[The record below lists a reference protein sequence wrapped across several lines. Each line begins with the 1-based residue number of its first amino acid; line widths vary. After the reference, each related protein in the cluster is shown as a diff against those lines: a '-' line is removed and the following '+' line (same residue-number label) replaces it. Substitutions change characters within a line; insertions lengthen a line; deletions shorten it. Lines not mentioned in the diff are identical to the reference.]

1 MIKILILL
9 KEYWVINLENRI
21 NKIFSNLKSNNKKA
35 FISFTTAGFPNEE
48 TSLEIIKSIADSGAD
63 IHEISFPHAE
73 AQADGPIIQLANI
86 ESIKNGINFEKV
98 INIAKKSREYNQDI
112 GLVMMGYL
120 NNIFI
125 YGIDKFAKE
134 VSGIIDAVICVDL
147 PEDVIEESQLKEALK
162 KENIAL
168 IKLVTP
174 TTSDERI
181 QKLVKDADGFIY
193 SVNVA
198 GITGV
203 KSAQIDKVNAQI
215 SRIKKYTDLPVVSG
229 FGIKTEEDVRVF
241 SKSNADGI
249 VIGSGIVEKIQEVS
263 KKETNKNK
271 ITDFVR
277 EFCSKLIKNLNS

>member
-1 MIKILILL
+1 
-9 KEYWVINLENRI
+9 VINLENRI
-21 NKIFSNLKSNNKKA
+21 DKIFKNLKSANKKA
-35 FISFTTAGFPNEE
+35 FISFTTAGFPEE
-48 TSLEIIKSIADSGAD
+48 DTSLEIIKSIADSGAH

-86 ESIKNGINFEKV
+86 ESIKNGINFNKV
-98 INIAKKSREYNQDI
+98 INIAKEARKYNQEI

-120 NNIFI
+120 NNIFV
-125 YGIDKFAKE
+125 YGIEKFAKE

-147 PEDVIEESQLKEALK
+147 PADVIEENELKEALK

-168 IKLVTP
+168 IKLITP
-174 TTSDERI
+174 TTSDDRI
-181 QKLVKDADGFIY
+181 KKLVADAEGFIY

-203 KSAQIDKVNAQI
+203 KSAEIDKVNAQI

-229 FGIKTEEDVRVF
+229 FGIKTPEDVKNF

-249 VIGSGIVEKIQEVS
+249 VIGSAIVEKIQEIS
-263 KKETNKNK
+263 KKSDDKHNIAKFIK
-271 ITDFVR
+271 DFC
-277 EFCSKLIKNLNS
+277 EEMIANLNS

>member
-1 MIKILILL
+1 M
-9 KEYWVINLENRI
+9 INLENRI
-21 NKIFSNLKSNNKKA
+21 SKIFKNLKSENKKA
-35 FISFTTAGFPNEE
+35 FISFTTAGYPDED
-48 TSLEIIKSIADSGAD
+48 TSLEIIKSVADSGAN

-125 YGIDKFAKE
+125 YGINKFAKE

-203 KSAQIDKVNAQI
+203 KSAQIDMVNSQI

-229 FGIKTEEDVRVF
+229 FGIKTEEDVKVF

-263 KKETNKNK
+263 KNETNKNK
-271 ITDFVR
+271 IADFVKD
-277 EFCSKLIKNLNS
+277 FCSKLIINLNS

>member
-1 MIKILILL
+1 M
-9 KEYWVINLENRI
+9 INLENRI
-21 NKIFSNLKSNNKKA
+21 SKIFKNLKSENKKA
-35 FISFTTAGFPNEE
+35 FISFTTAGYPDED
-48 TSLEIIKSIADSGAD
+48 TSLEIIKSVADSGAN

-174 TTSDERI
+174 TTSNERI

-203 KSAQIDKVNAQI
+203 KSAQIDMVNSQI

-229 FGIKTEEDVRVF
+229 FGIKTEEDVKVF

-263 KKETNKNK
+263 KNETNKNK
-271 ITDFVR
+271 IADFVKD
-277 EFCSKLIKNLNS
+277 FCSKLIINLNS

>member
-1 MIKILILL
+1 M
-9 KEYWVINLENRI
+9 INLENRI
-21 NKIFSNLKSNNKKA
+21 DKIFKNLKSANKKA
-35 FISFTTAGFPNEE
+35 FISFTTAGFPEE
-48 TSLEIIKSIADSGAD
+48 DTSLEIIKSIADSGAH

-86 ESIKNGINFEKV
+86 ESIKNGINFNKV
-98 INIAKKSREYNQDI
+98 INIAKEARKHNQEI

-125 YGIDKFAKE
+125 YGIEKFAKD

-147 PEDVIEESQLKEALK
+147 PSDVIEEKELKEALK

-168 IKLVTP
+168 IKLITP
-174 TTSDERI
+174 TTSDDRI
-181 QKLVKDADGFIY
+181 KKLVADAEGFIY

-203 KSAQIDKVNAQI
+203 KSAEIDKVNAQI

-229 FGIKTEEDVRVF
+229 FGIKTPEDVKNF

-249 VIGSGIVEKIQEVS
+249 VIGSAIVEKIQEIS
-263 KKETNKNK
+263 KKSDDKHNIAKFIK
-271 ITDFVR
+271 DFC
-277 EFCSKLIKNLNS
+277 EEMIANLNS

>member
-1 MIKILILL
+1 M
-9 KEYWVINLENRI
+9 INLENRVD
-21 NKIFSNLKSNNKKA
+21 KIFKNLKSANKKA
-35 FISFTTAGFPNEE
+35 FISFTTAGFPEE
-48 TSLEIIKSIADSGAD
+48 DTSLEIIKSIADSGAH

-86 ESIKNGINFEKV
+86 ESIKNGINFNKV
-98 INIAKKSREYNQDI
+98 INIAKEARKYNQEI

-125 YGIDKFAKE
+125 YGIEKFAKD

-147 PEDVIEESQLKEALK
+147 PADVIEENELKEALK

-168 IKLVTP
+168 IKLITP
-174 TTSDERI
+174 TTSDDRI
-181 QKLVKDADGFIY
+181 KKLVADAEGFIY

-203 KSAQIDKVNAQI
+203 KSAEIDKVNAQI

-229 FGIKTEEDVRVF
+229 FGIKTPEDVKNF

-249 VIGSGIVEKIQEVS
+249 VIGSAIVEKIQEIS
-263 KKETNKNK
+263 KKSDDKHNIAKFIK
-271 ITDFVR
+271 DFC
-277 EFCSKLIKNLNS
+277 EEMIANLNS

>member
-1 MIKILILL
+1 M
-9 KEYWVINLENRI
+9 INLENRI
-21 NKIFSNLKSNNKKA
+21 SKIFKNLKSENKKA
-35 FISFTTAGFPNEE
+35 FISFTTAGYPDED
-48 TSLEIIKSIADSGAD
+48 TSLEIIKSVADSGAN

-203 KSAQIDKVNAQI
+203 KSAQIDMVNSQI
-215 SRIKKYTDLPVVSG
+215 SRIKKYTNLPVVSG
-229 FGIKTEEDVRVF
+229 FGIKTEEDVKVF

-263 KKETNKNK
+263 KNETNKNK
-271 ITDFVR
+271 IADFVKD
-277 EFCSKLIKNLNS
+277 FCSKLIINLNS

>member
-1 MIKILILL
+1 M
-9 KEYWVINLENRI
+9 INLENRI
-21 NKIFSNLKSNNKKA
+21 DKIFKNLKSANKKA
-35 FISFTTAGFPNEE
+35 FISFTTAGFPEE
-48 TSLEIIKSIADSGAD
+48 DTSLEIIKSIADSGAH

-86 ESIKNGINFEKV
+86 ESIKNGINFNKV
-98 INIAKKSREYNQDI
+98 ISIAREARKYNQEI

-125 YGIDKFAKE
+125 YGIEKFAKD

-147 PEDVIEESQLKEALK
+147 PADVIEENELKEALK

-168 IKLVTP
+168 IKLITP
-174 TTSDERI
+174 TTSDDRI
-181 QKLVKDADGFIY
+181 KKLVADAEGFIY

-203 KSAQIDKVNAQI
+203 KSAEIDKVNAQI
-215 SRIKKYTDLPVVSG
+215 SRIKKYTGLPVVSG
-229 FGIKTEEDVRVF
+229 FGIKTPEDVKNF

-249 VIGSGIVEKIQEVS
+249 VIGSAIVEKIQEIS
-263 KKETNKNK
+263 KKSDDKHNIAKFIK
-271 ITDFVR
+271 DFC
-277 EFCSKLIKNLNS
+277 EEMIANLNS

>member
-1 MIKILILL
+1 M
-9 KEYWVINLENRI
+9 INLENRI
-21 NKIFSNLKSNNKKA
+21 DKIFKNLKSANKKA
-35 FISFTTAGFPNEE
+35 FISFTTAGFPEE
-48 TSLEIIKSIADSGAD
+48 DTSLEIIKSIADSGAH

-86 ESIKNGINFEKV
+86 ESIKNGINFNKV
-98 INIAKKSREYNQDI
+98 INIAIEARKYNQEI

-125 YGIDKFAKE
+125 YGIEKFAEE

-147 PEDVIEESQLKEALK
+147 PADVIEENELKEALK

-168 IKLVTP
+168 IKLITP
-174 TTSDERI
+174 TTSDDRI
-181 QKLVKDADGFIY
+181 KKLVADAEGFIY

-203 KSAQIDKVNAQI
+203 KSAEIDKVNAQI

-229 FGIKTEEDVRVF
+229 FGIKTPEDVKNF

-249 VIGSGIVEKIQEVS
+249 VIGSAIVEKIQEIS
-263 KKETNKNK
+263 KKSDDKHNIAKFIK
-271 ITDFVR
+271 DFC
-277 EFCSKLIKNLNS
+277 EEMIANLKS

>member
-1 MIKILILL
+1 M
-9 KEYWVINLENRI
+9 INLENRI
-21 NKIFSNLKSNNKKA
+21 DKIFKNLKSANKKA
-35 FISFTTAGFPNEE
+35 FISFTTAGFPEE
-48 TSLEIIKSIADSGAD
+48 DASLEIIKSIADSGAH

-86 ESIKNGINFEKV
+86 ESIKNGINFNKV
-98 INIAKKSREYNQDI
+98 ISIARQARKYNQEI

-125 YGIDKFAKE
+125 YGIEKFAKE

-147 PEDVIEESQLKEALK
+147 PADVVEENELKEALK

-168 IKLVTP
+168 IKLITP
-174 TTSDERI
+174 TTSDDRI
-181 QKLVKDADGFIY
+181 KKLVADAEGFIY

-203 KSAQIDKVNAQI
+203 KSAEIDKVNAQI

-229 FGIKTEEDVRVF
+229 FGIKTPEDVKNF

-249 VIGSGIVEKIQEVS
+249 VIGSAIVEKIQEIS
-263 KKETNKNK
+263 KKSDDKHNIAKFIK
-271 ITDFVR
+271 DFC
-277 EFCSKLIKNLNS
+277 EEMIANLNS

>member
-1 MIKILILL
+1 M
-9 KEYWVINLENRI
+9 INLENRI
-21 NKIFSNLKSNNKKA
+21 EKIFKNLKSANKKA
-35 FISFTTAGFPNEE
+35 FISFTTAGFPEE
-48 TSLEIIKSIADSGAD
+48 NTSLEIIKSIADSGAH

-86 ESIKNGINFEKV
+86 ESIKNGINFNKV
-98 INIAKKSREYNQDI
+98 ISIAKEARKYNQEI

-120 NNIFI
+120 NNIFV
-125 YGIDKFAKE
+125 YGIEKFAKE

-147 PEDVIEESQLKEALK
+147 PSDVIEENELKEALK

-168 IKLVTP
+168 IKLITP
-174 TTSDERI
+174 TTSDDRI
-181 QKLVKDADGFIY
+181 KKLVADAEGFIY

-203 KSAQIDKVNAQI
+203 KSAEIDKVNAQI

-229 FGIKTEEDVRVF
+229 FGIKTPDDVKNF

-249 VIGSGIVEKIQEVS
+249 VIGSAIVEKIQEIS
-263 KKETNKNK
+263 KKSDDKHNIAKFIK
-271 ITDFVR
+271 DFC
-277 EFCSKLIKNLNS
+277 EEMIANLNS

>member
-1 MIKILILL
+1 M
-9 KEYWVINLENRI
+9 INLENRI
-21 NKIFSNLKSNNKKA
+21 NKIFKDLKSNNKKA
-35 FISFTTAGFPNEE
+35 FISFTTAGFPDED
-48 TSLEIIKSIADSGAD
+48 TSLEIIKSIADAGAN

-98 INIAKKSREYNQDI
+98 INIAKKSREYNQEI

-147 PEDVIEESQLKEALK
+147 PDDVVEENQLKQALK
-162 KENIAL
+162 KEKIAL

-203 KSAQIDKVNAQI
+203 KSAQIDMVNSQI

-229 FGIKTEEDVRVF
+229 FGIKTDDDVKIF
-241 SKSNADGI
+241 SKSIADGI

-263 KKETNKNK
+263 KNESDKTK
-271 ITDFVR
+271 IANFVK
-277 EFCSKLIKNLNS
+277 EFCSKLITNLNS

>member
-1 MIKILILL
+1 M
-9 KEYWVINLENRI
+9 INLENRI
-21 NKIFSNLKSNNKKA
+21 SKIFKNLKSENKKA
-35 FISFTTAGFPNEE
+35 FISFTTAGYPDED
-48 TSLEIIKSIADSGAD
+48 TSLEIIKSVADSGAN

-174 TTSDERI
+174 TTSDKRI

-203 KSAQIDKVNAQI
+203 KSAQIDMVNSQI

-229 FGIKTEEDVRVF
+229 FGIKTEEDVKVF

-263 KKETNKNK
+263 KNETNKNK
-271 ITDFVR
+271 IADFIKD
-277 EFCSKLIKNLNS
+277 FCSKLIINLNS

>member
-1 MIKILILL
+1 M
-9 KEYWVINLENRI
+9 INLENRI
-21 NKIFSNLKSNNKKA
+21 DKIFKNLKSANKKA
-35 FISFTTAGFPNEE
+35 FISFTTAGFPEE
-48 TSLEIIKSIADSGAD
+48 DTSLEIIKSIADSGAH

-86 ESIKNGINFEKV
+86 ESIKNGINFNKV
-98 INIAKKSREYNQDI
+98 INIAKEARKYNQEI

-125 YGIDKFAKE
+125 YGIEKFAKE

-147 PEDVIEESQLKEALK
+147 PADVIEENELKEALK

-168 IKLVTP
+168 IKLITP
-174 TTSDERI
+174 TTSDDRI
-181 QKLVKDADGFIY
+181 KKLVADAEGFIY

-203 KSAQIDKVNAQI
+203 KSAEIDKVNAQI

-229 FGIKTEEDVRVF
+229 FGIKTPEDVKNF

-249 VIGSGIVEKIQEVS
+249 VIGSAIVEKIQEIS
-263 KKETNKNK
+263 KKSDDKHNIAKFIK
-271 ITDFVR
+271 DFC
-277 EFCSKLIKNLNS
+277 EEMIANLNS

>member
-1 MIKILILL
+1 M
-9 KEYWVINLENRI
+9 INLENRI
-21 NKIFSNLKSNNKKA
+21 DKIFKNLKSANKKA
-35 FISFTTAGFPNEE
+35 FISFTTAGFPEE
-48 TSLEIIKSIADSGAD
+48 DTSLEIIKSIADSGAH

-86 ESIKNGINFEKV
+86 ESIKNGINFNKV
-98 INIAKKSREYNQDI
+98 ISIAKEARKYNQEI

-125 YGIDKFAKE
+125 YGIEKFAKE

-147 PEDVIEESQLKEALK
+147 PADVIEENELKEALK

-168 IKLVTP
+168 IKLITP
-174 TTSDERI
+174 TTSDDRI
-181 QKLVKDADGFIY
+181 KKLVADAEGFIY

-203 KSAQIDKVNAQI
+203 KSAEIDKVNAQI

-229 FGIKTEEDVRVF
+229 FGIKTPEDVKNF

-249 VIGSGIVEKIQEVS
+249 VIGSAIVEKIQEIS
-263 KKETNKNK
+263 KKSDDKHNIAKFIK
-271 ITDFVR
+271 DFC
-277 EFCSKLIKNLNS
+277 EEMIANLNS

>member
-1 MIKILILL
+1 M
-9 KEYWVINLENRI
+9 INLENRI
-21 NKIFSNLKSNNKKA
+21 DKIFKNLKSANKKA
-35 FISFTTAGFPNEE
+35 FISFTTAGFPEE
-48 TSLEIIKSIADSGAD
+48 DTSLEIIKSIADSGAH

-86 ESIKNGINFEKV
+86 ESIKNGINFNKV
-98 INIAKKSREYNQDI
+98 INIAKEARKYNQEI

-120 NNIFI
+120 NNIFV
-125 YGIDKFAKE
+125 YGIKKFAKE

-147 PEDVIEESQLKEALK
+147 PADVIEENELKEALK

-168 IKLVTP
+168 IKLITP
-174 TTSDERI
+174 TTSDDRI
-181 QKLVKDADGFIY
+181 KKLVADAEGFIY

-203 KSAQIDKVNAQI
+203 KSAEIDKVNAQI

-229 FGIKTEEDVRVF
+229 FGIKTPEDVKNF

-249 VIGSGIVEKIQEVS
+249 VIGSAIVEKIQEIS
-263 KKETNKNK
+263 KKSNDKHNIAK
-271 ITDFVR
+271 FIKDFC
-277 EFCSKLIKNLNS
+277 EEMIANLNS

>member
-1 MIKILILL
+1 M
-9 KEYWVINLENRI
+9 INLENRI
-21 NKIFSNLKSNNKKA
+21 DKIFKNLKSANKKA
-35 FISFTTAGFPNEE
+35 FISFTTAGFPEE
-48 TSLEIIKSIADSGAD
+48 NTSLEVIKSISDSGAH

-86 ESIKNGINFEKV
+86 ESIKNGINFNKV
-98 INIAKKSREYNQDI
+98 ISIAREARKYNQEI

-125 YGIDKFAKE
+125 YGIEKFAKE

-147 PEDVIEESQLKEALK
+147 PADVIEENELKEALK

-168 IKLVTP
+168 IKLITP
-174 TTSDERI
+174 TTSDDRI
-181 QKLVKDADGFIY
+181 KKLVADAEGFIY

-203 KSAQIDKVNAQI
+203 KSAEIDKVNAQI

-229 FGIKTEEDVRVF
+229 FGIKTPEDVKNF

-249 VIGSGIVEKIQEVS
+249 VIGSAIVEKIQEIS
-263 KKETNKNK
+263 KKSDDKHNIAKFIK
-271 ITDFVR
+271 DFC
-277 EFCSKLIKNLNS
+277 EEMIANLSS

>member
-1 MIKILILL
+1 
-9 KEYWVINLENRI
+9 VINLENRI
-21 NKIFSNLKSNNKKA
+21 NKIFKNLKSENKKA
-35 FISFTTAGFPNEE
+35 FISFTTAGYPDED
-48 TSLEIIKSIADSGAD
+48 TSLEIIKSVADSGAN

-120 NNIFI
+120 NNIYI

-203 KSAQIDKVNAQI
+203 KSAQIDMVNSQI
-215 SRIKKYTDLPVVSG
+215 SRIKKYTNLPVVSG
-229 FGIKTEEDVRVF
+229 FGIKTEEDVKVF

-263 KKETNKNK
+263 KNETNKNK
-271 ITDFVR
+271 IADFVKD
-277 EFCSKLIKNLNS
+277 FCSKLIINLNS

>member
-1 MIKILILL
+1 M
-9 KEYWVINLENRI
+9 INLENRI
-21 NKIFSNLKSNNKKA
+21 DKIFKNLKSANKKA
-35 FISFTTAGFPNEE
+35 FISFTTAGFPEE
-48 TSLEIIKSIADSGAD
+48 DTSLEIIKSIADSGAH

-86 ESIKNGINFEKV
+86 ESIKNGINFNKV
-98 INIAKKSREYNQDI
+98 INIAKEARKYNQEI

-120 NNIFI
+120 NNIFV
-125 YGIDKFAKE
+125 YGIEKFAKD

-147 PEDVIEESQLKEALK
+147 PTDVIEENELKEALK

-168 IKLVTP
+168 IKLITP
-174 TTSDERI
+174 TTSDDRI
-181 QKLVKDADGFIY
+181 KKLVADAEGFIY

-203 KSAQIDKVNAQI
+203 KSAEIDKVNAQI

-229 FGIKTEEDVRVF
+229 FGIKTPEDVKNF

-249 VIGSGIVEKIQEVS
+249 VIGSAIVEKIQEIS
-263 KKETNKNK
+263 KKSDDKHNIAKFIK
-271 ITDFVR
+271 DFC
-277 EFCSKLIKNLNS
+277 EEMIANLNS

>member
-1 MIKILILL
+1 M
-9 KEYWVINLENRI
+9 INLENRI
-21 NKIFSNLKSNNKKA
+21 DKIFKNLKSANKKA
-35 FISFTTAGFPNEE
+35 FISFTTAGFPEE
-48 TSLEIIKSIADSGAD
+48 GTSLEIIKSIADSGAH

-86 ESIKNGINFEKV
+86 ESIKNGINFNKV
-98 INIAKKSREYNQDI
+98 INIAKEARKYNQEI

-125 YGIDKFAKE
+125 YGIEKFAKD

-147 PEDVIEESQLKEALK
+147 PADVIEENELKEALK

-168 IKLVTP
+168 IKLITP
-174 TTSDERI
+174 TTSDDRI
-181 QKLVKDADGFIY
+181 KKLVADAEGFIY

-203 KSAQIDKVNAQI
+203 KSAEIDKVNAQI

-229 FGIKTEEDVRVF
+229 FGIKTPEDVKNF

-249 VIGSGIVEKIQEVS
+249 VIGSAIVEKIQEIS
-263 KKETNKNK
+263 KKSDDKHNIAKFIK
-271 ITDFVR
+271 DFC
-277 EFCSKLIKNLNS
+277 EEMIANLNS

>member
-1 MIKILILL
+1 MIS
-9 KEYWVINLENRI
+9 LENRI
-21 NKIFSNLKSNNKKA
+21 NKIFKDLKSNNKKA
-35 FISFTTAGFPNEE
+35 FISFTTAGFPDED
-48 TSLEIIKSIADSGAD
+48 TSLEIIKSIADAGAN

-86 ESIKNGINFEKV
+86 ESINNGINFEKV
-98 INIAKKSREYNQDI
+98 INIAKKSREYNHEI

-125 YGIDKFAKE
+125 YGIDKFAKD

-147 PEDVIEESQLKEALK
+147 PDDVIEENQLKQALK

-203 KSAQIDKVNAQI
+203 KSAQIDMVNSQI

-229 FGIKTEEDVRVF
+229 FGIRTDDDVKIF

-263 KKETNKNK
+263 KNENDKTK
-271 ITDFVR
+271 IANFVK
-277 EFCSKLIKNLNS
+277 EFCSKLITNLNT

>member
-1 MIKILILL
+1 M
-9 KEYWVINLENRI
+9 INLENRI
-21 NKIFSNLKSNNKKA
+21 SKIFKNLKLENKKA
-35 FISFTTAGFPNEE
+35 FISFTTAGYPDED
-48 TSLEIIKSIADSGAD
+48 TSLEIIKSVADSGAN

-203 KSAQIDKVNAQI
+203 KSAQIDMVNSQI

-229 FGIKTEEDVRVF
+229 FGIKTEEDVKVF

-263 KKETNKNK
+263 KNETNKNK
-271 ITDFVR
+271 IADFVKD
-277 EFCSKLIKNLNS
+277 FCSKLITNLNS

>member
-1 MIKILILL
+1 
-9 KEYWVINLENRI
+9 VINLENRI
-21 NKIFSNLKSNNKKA
+21 NKIFKNLKSENKKA
-35 FISFTTAGFPNEE
+35 FISFTTAGYPDED
-48 TSLEIIKSIADSGAD
+48 TSLEIIKSVADSGAN

-120 NNIFI
+120 NNIYI

-203 KSAQIDKVNAQI
+203 KSAQIDMVNSQI

-229 FGIKTEEDVRVF
+229 FGIKTEEDVKVF

-263 KKETNKNK
+263 KNETNKNK
-271 ITDFVR
+271 IADFVKD
-277 EFCSKLIKNLNS
+277 FCSKLIINLNS

>member
-1 MIKILILL
+1 M
-9 KEYWVINLENRI
+9 INLENRI
-21 NKIFSNLKSNNKKA
+21 DKIFKNLKSANKKA
-35 FISFTTAGFPNEE
+35 FISFTTAGFPEE
-48 TSLEIIKSIADSGAD
+48 DTSLEIIKSIADLGAH

-86 ESIKNGINFEKV
+86 ESIKNGINFNKV
-98 INIAKKSREYNQDI
+98 IYIAKEARKYNQEI

-120 NNIFI
+120 NNIFV
-125 YGIDKFAKE
+125 YGIEKFAKE

-147 PEDVIEESQLKEALK
+147 PADVIEEKELKEALK

-168 IKLVTP
+168 IKLITP
-174 TTSDERI
+174 TTSDDRI
-181 QKLVKDADGFIY
+181 KKLVSDAEGFIY

-203 KSAQIDKVNAQI
+203 KSAEIDKVNAQI

-229 FGIKTEEDVRVF
+229 FGIKTPEDVKNF

-249 VIGSGIVEKIQEVS
+249 VIGSAIVEKIQEIS
-263 KKETNKNK
+263 KKSDDKHNIAKFIK
-271 ITDFVR
+271 DFC
-277 EFCSKLIKNLNS
+277 EEMIANLNS

>member
-1 MIKILILL
+1 M
-9 KEYWVINLENRI
+9 INLENRI
-21 NKIFSNLKSNNKKA
+21 SKIFKNLKLENKKA
-35 FISFTTAGFPNEE
+35 FISFTTAGYPDED
-48 TSLEIIKSIADSGAD
+48 TSLEIIKSVADSGAN

-203 KSAQIDKVNAQI
+203 KSAQIDVVNSQI

-229 FGIKTEEDVRVF
+229 FGIKTEEDVKVF
-241 SKSNADGI
+241 SRSNADGI
-249 VIGSGIVEKIQEVS
+249 VIGSGIVEKIKEVS
-263 KKETNKNK
+263 KNETNKNK
-271 ITDFVR
+271 IADFVGD
-277 EFCSKLIKNLNS
+277 FCSKLIINLNS

>member
-1 MIKILILL
+1 M
-9 KEYWVINLENRI
+9 INLENRI
-21 NKIFSNLKSNNKKA
+21 EKIFKNLKSANKKA
-35 FISFTTAGFPNEE
+35 FISFTTAGFPEE
-48 TSLEIIKSIADSGAD
+48 NTSLEIIKSIADSGAH

-86 ESIKNGINFEKV
+86 ESIKNGINFNKV
-98 INIAKKSREYNQDI
+98 ISIAREARKYNQEI

-120 NNIFI
+120 NNIFV
-125 YGIDKFAKE
+125 YGIEKFARE

-147 PEDVIEESQLKEALK
+147 PADVIEENELKEALK

-168 IKLVTP
+168 IKLITP
-174 TTSDERI
+174 TTSDDRI
-181 QKLVKDADGFIY
+181 KKLVADAEGFIY

-203 KSAQIDKVNAQI
+203 KSAEIDKVNAQI

-229 FGIKTEEDVRVF
+229 FGIKTPEDVKNF

-249 VIGSGIVEKIQEVS
+249 VIGSAIVEKIQEIS
-263 KKETNKNK
+263 KKSDDKHNIAKFIK
-271 ITDFVR
+271 DFC
-277 EFCSKLIKNLNS
+277 EEMIANLNS

>member
-1 MIKILILL
+1 M
-9 KEYWVINLENRI
+9 INLENRI
-21 NKIFSNLKSNNKKA
+21 DKIFKNLKSANKKA
-35 FISFTTAGFPNEE
+35 FISFTTAGFPEE
-48 TSLEIIKSIADSGAD
+48 DTSLEIIKSIADSGAH

-86 ESIKNGINFEKV
+86 ESIKNGINFNKV
-98 INIAKKSREYNQDI
+98 INIAKEARKYNQEI

-120 NNIFI
+120 NNIFV
-125 YGIDKFAKE
+125 YGIKKFAKE

-147 PEDVIEESQLKEALK
+147 PADVIEEKELKEALK

-168 IKLVTP
+168 IKLITP
-174 TTSDERI
+174 TTSDDRI
-181 QKLVKDADGFIY
+181 KKLVADAEGFIY

-203 KSAQIDKVNAQI
+203 KSAEIDKVNAQI

-229 FGIKTEEDVRVF
+229 FGIKTPEDVKNF

-249 VIGSGIVEKIQEVS
+249 VIGSAIVEKIQEIS
-263 KKETNKNK
+263 KKSDDKYNIAKFIK
-271 ITDFVR
+271 DFC
-277 EFCSKLIKNLNS
+277 EEMIANLNS

>member
-1 MIKILILL
+1 M
-9 KEYWVINLENRI
+9 INLENRI
-21 NKIFSNLKSNNKKA
+21 DKIFKNLKSANKKA
-35 FISFTTAGFPNEE
+35 FISFTTAGFPEVD
-48 TSLEIIKSIADSGAD
+48 TSLEIIKSIADSGAH

-86 ESIKNGINFEKV
+86 ESIKNGINFNKV
-98 INIAKKSREYNQDI
+98 INIAKEARKYNQEI

-125 YGIDKFAKE
+125 YGIEKFAKD

-147 PEDVIEESQLKEALK
+147 PTDVIEENELKEALK

-168 IKLVTP
+168 IKLITP
-174 TTSDERI
+174 TTSDDRI
-181 QKLVKDADGFIY
+181 KKLVADAEGFIY

-203 KSAQIDKVNAQI
+203 KSAEIDKVNAQI

-229 FGIKTEEDVRVF
+229 FGIKTPEDVKNF

-249 VIGSGIVEKIQEVS
+249 VIGSAIVEKIQEIS
-263 KKETNKNK
+263 KKSDDKHNIAKFIK
-271 ITDFVR
+271 DFC
-277 EFCSKLIKNLNS
+277 EEMIANLNS

>member
-1 MIKILILL
+1 M
-9 KEYWVINLENRI
+9 INLENRI
-21 NKIFSNLKSNNKKA
+21 DKIFKNLKSANKKA
-35 FISFTTAGFPNEE
+35 FISFTTAGFPEE
-48 TSLEIIKSIADSGAD
+48 DTSLKIIKSIADSGAH

-86 ESIKNGINFEKV
+86 ESIKNGINFNKV
-98 INIAKKSREYNQDI
+98 INIAKEARKYNQEI

-125 YGIDKFAKE
+125 YGIEKFAKE

-147 PEDVIEESQLKEALK
+147 PADVIEENELKEALK

-168 IKLVTP
+168 IKLITP
-174 TTSDERI
+174 TTSDDRI
-181 QKLVKDADGFIY
+181 KKLVADAEGFIY

-203 KSAQIDKVNAQI
+203 KSAEIDKVNAQI

-229 FGIKTEEDVRVF
+229 FGIKTPEDVKNF

-249 VIGSGIVEKIQEVS
+249 VIGSAIVEKIQEIS
-263 KKETNKNK
+263 KKSDDKHNIAKFIK
-271 ITDFVR
+271 DFC
-277 EFCSKLIKNLNS
+277 EEMIANLNS

>member
-1 MIKILILL
+1 M
-9 KEYWVINLENRI
+9 INLENRI
-21 NKIFSNLKSNNKKA
+21 DKIFKNLKSANKKA
-35 FISFTTAGFPNEE
+35 FISFTTAGFPEE
-48 TSLEIIKSIADSGAD
+48 DASLEIIKSIADSGAH

-86 ESIKNGINFEKV
+86 ESIKNGINFNKV
-98 INIAKKSREYNQDI
+98 INIAKEARKYNQEI

-125 YGIDKFAKE
+125 YGIEKFAKD

-147 PEDVIEESQLKEALK
+147 PADVIEENELKEALK

-168 IKLVTP
+168 IKLITP
-174 TTSDERI
+174 TTSDDRI
-181 QKLVKDADGFIY
+181 KKLVADAEGFIY

-203 KSAQIDKVNAQI
+203 KSAEIDKVNAQI

-229 FGIKTEEDVRVF
+229 FGIKTQEDVKNF
-241 SKSNADGI
+241 SESNADGI
-249 VIGSGIVEKIQEVS
+249 VIGSAIVEKIQEIS
-263 KKETNKNK
+263 KKSDDKHNIAKFIK
-271 ITDFVR
+271 DFC
-277 EFCSKLIKNLNS
+277 EEMIANLNS

>member
-1 MIKILILL
+1 M
-9 KEYWVINLENRI
+9 INLENRI
-21 NKIFSNLKSNNKKA
+21 DKIFKNLKSANKKA
-35 FISFTTAGFPNEE
+35 FISFTTAGFPEE
-48 TSLEIIKSIADSGAD
+48 DTSLEIIKSIADSGAH

-86 ESIKNGINFEKV
+86 ESIKNGINFNKV
-98 INIAKKSREYNQDI
+98 ISIAREARKYNQEI

-125 YGIDKFAKE
+125 YGIEKFAKE

-147 PEDVIEESQLKEALK
+147 PADVVEENELKEALK

-168 IKLVTP
+168 IKLITP
-174 TTSDERI
+174 TTSDDRI
-181 QKLVKDADGFIY
+181 KKLVADAEGFIY

-203 KSAQIDKVNAQI
+203 KSAEIDKVNAQI

-229 FGIKTEEDVRVF
+229 FGIKTPEDVKNF

-249 VIGSGIVEKIQEVS
+249 VIGSAIVEKIQEIS
-263 KKETNKNK
+263 KQSDDKHNIAKFIK
-271 ITDFVR
+271 DFC
-277 EFCSKLIKNLNS
+277 EEMISNLNS

>member
-1 MIKILILL
+1 M
-9 KEYWVINLENRI
+9 INLENRI
-21 NKIFSNLKSNNKKA
+21 DKIFKNLKSANKKA
-35 FISFTTAGFPNEE
+35 FISFTTAGFPEE
-48 TSLEIIKSIADSGAD
+48 DTSLEIIKSIADSGAH

-86 ESIKNGINFEKV
+86 ESIKNGINFNKV
-98 INIAKKSREYNQDI
+98 ISIAREARKYNQEI

-125 YGIDKFAKE
+125 YGIEKFAKD

-147 PEDVIEESQLKEALK
+147 PTDVIEENELKEALK

-168 IKLVTP
+168 IKLITP
-174 TTSDERI
+174 TTSDDRI
-181 QKLVKDADGFIY
+181 KKLVADAEGFIY

-203 KSAQIDKVNAQI
+203 KSAEIDKVNAQI

-229 FGIKTEEDVRVF
+229 FGIKTPEDVKNF
-241 SKSNADGI
+241 YKSNADGI
-249 VIGSGIVEKIQEVS
+249 VIGSAIVEKIQEIS
-263 KKETNKNK
+263 KKSDDKHNIAKFIK
-271 ITDFVR
+271 DFC
-277 EFCSKLIKNLNS
+277 EEMIANLNS

>member
-1 MIKILILL
+1 MT
-9 KEYWVINLENRI
+9 NLENRI
-21 NKIFSNLKSNNKKA
+21 SKIFKNLKLENKKA
-35 FISFTTAGFPNEE
+35 FISFTTAGYPDED
-48 TSLEIIKSIADSGAD
+48 TSLEIIKSVADSGAN

-203 KSAQIDKVNAQI
+203 KSAQIDMVNSQI

-229 FGIKTEEDVRVF
+229 FGIKTEEDVKVF

-263 KKETNKNK
+263 KNETNKNK
-271 ITDFVR
+271 IADFVKD
-277 EFCSKLIKNLNS
+277 FCSKLIINLNS